1 MKNTSEFFNK
11 AFADKF
17 IRVNYRQLS
26 AKFRVIDSRISE
38 KGISSL
44 DKLNDTCLGL
54 YNLETEYQC
63 YENFEKIANSKFK
76 NTILKLKECSSTNGK
91 KHTCRHKADKGD
103 KCDKE

>member
-1 MKNTSEFFNK
+1 MENTSELYNK

-17 IRVNYRQLS
+17 IRDNYQQLS
-26 AKFRVIDSRISE
+26 AKFRVIHSRISE

-63 YENFEKIANSKFK
+63 YEDFEKIANSKFK
-76 NTILKLKECSSTNGK
+76 NTVLKLKECGK
-91 KHTCRHKADKGD
+91 KYICRGKSD
-103 KCDKE
+103 